1 MFSNIKRSSMSIETE
16 ITEDFLRKYL
26 KENVIL

>member
-26 KENVIL
+26 KEHVIL